1 MRLTEPIRR
10 RNGRLVADV
19 EGHEAYSD
27 AVAALRL
34 LEITGEEAAPADKTW
49 VAWRVVFV
57 DAESASKDGPGLLAR
72 AAWELYG
79 IDLDGSHASECGGKR
94 VIDWEAD
101 AQRIAASVRQ
111 VYGVTWEQFARETA
125 FRDACAMI
133 GMLPRDTP
141 MGTAIHYRTAKA
153 PRFNGK
159 NGEQV
164 AAFKRAQR
172 AFAIDGGGDPA
183 KASNDAMAD
192 FAASMMR
199 AVGSV

>member
-10 RNGRLVADV
+10 RNGRLVASV

-34 LEITGEEAAPADKTW
+34 LDLADEDAPAADKTW
-49 VAWRVVFV
+49 VAWRAVFV
-57 DAESASKDGPGLLAR
+57 DAEPASKEGPGLLSR

-79 IDLDGSHASECGGKR
+79 IDLDGSHVSECGGKR

-111 VYGVTWEQFARETA
+111 VYGVAWEQFARETT

-133 GMLPRDTP
+133 GMLPRETP
-141 MGTAIHYRTAKA
+141 MGTAIYYRTAEA
-153 PRFNGK
+153 PKFNGRNAEQVQAFRKLQQAYAIEGK
-159 NGEQV
+159 NG
-164 AAFKRAQR
+164 
-172 AFAIDGGGDPA
+172 
-183 KASNDAMAD
+183 MAD
-192 FAASMMR
+192 ANASATDMFNALRRAAQN
-199 AVGSV
+199 G